1 MQRIFF
7 WIVLLFV
14 GQWLWRRERQ
24 QRAKDAA
31 NAPRPGTSAG
41 SSRSTWSTGPAAG
54 EAARLPEPMVRCAEC
69 GAHAPLSD
77 SLVVGTRHF
86 CSPEHARLHAERPVG
101 RESR

>member
-31 NAPRPGTSAG
+31 QA
-41 SSRSTWSTGPAAG
+41 SRTAWSTGPGAG

-77 SLVVGTRHF
+77 SLVVGARHF